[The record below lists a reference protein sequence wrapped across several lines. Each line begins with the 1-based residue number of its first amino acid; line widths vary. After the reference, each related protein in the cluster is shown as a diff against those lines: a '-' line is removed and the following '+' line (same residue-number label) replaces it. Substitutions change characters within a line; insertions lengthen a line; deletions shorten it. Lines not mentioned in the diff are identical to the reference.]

1 MNTTKT
7 IFKRNY
13 SDFCTNKFLSLFVWI
28 LIWSC
33 YCTSVSEGGYR
44 CTLKDF
50 IRLGNSCYFV
60 SAEIASW
67 QEAHFRCRDRGAQ
80 LAVLS
85 SHYEDSTLRSYL
97 ERPEFGMNYKVQIK
111 EVHIIIYLNLK
122 R

>member
-1 MNTTKT
+1 MLLTRKNYIISVVKMNTKAKT
-7 IFKRNY
+7 IFKGNF
-13 SDFCTNKFLSLFVWI
+13 SELPANIFLFLWI

-33 YCTSVSEGGYR
+33 YSISVTEGGYR

-67 QEAHFRCRDRGAQ
+67 QEAHFRCRDRDAQ

-97 ERPEFGMNYKVQIK
+97 ERPEFGTS
-111 EVHIIIYLNLK
+111 H
-122 R
+122 

>member
-1 MNTTKT
+1 MNATVKIT
-7 IFKRNY
+7 FKRNY
-13 SDFCTNKFLSLFVWI
+13 RDSHANKFLSFSLWI

-33 YCTSVSEGGYR
+33 YCTSVTEGGYR

-97 ERPEFGMNYKVQIK
+97 ERPEFGKSYFLK
-111 EVHIIIYLNLK
+111 LNK
-122 R
+122 RR